1 MLKVGL
7 TGGIG
12 SGKSFI
18 ANIFEAMG
26 VPVFYADT
34 QAHKLMETDGT
45 LRKSIQE
52 TFGKDLY
59 QTGSLNRQALANI
72 VFADK
77 SKLQELNA
85 LVHPAVHRA
94 FRTWTKTQEQYGT
107 PYVIEEAAI
116 LFESGAYKNMDK
128 IIAIAAPETLRI
140 KRVMKRDN
148 AEEEQVKARMRNQ
161 WTDNQRIKLSDF
173 VIYNQEKELLLPQ
186 IVNIDKKLSV

>member
-18 ANIFEAMG
+18 AKVFEAMG
-26 VPVFYADT
+26 IPVFYADT
-34 QAHKLMETDGT
+34 QAHKLMETDDA
-45 LRKSIQE
+45 LRKGIQE
-52 TFGKDLY
+52 TFGNHLY
-59 QTGSLNRQALANI
+59 QRRSLNRQALAKI

-94 FRTWTKTQEQYGT
+94 FAEWTKNQEQYGA

-128 IIAIAAPETLRI
+128 IIAIAASEAVRI
-140 KRVMKRDN
+140 KRVMDRDN
-148 AEEEQVKARMRNQ
+148 VEEEHVKARMRNQ
-161 WTDNQRIKLSDF
+161 WTDDQRIEQSDF
-173 VIYNQEKELLLPQ
+173 IIYNQENDLLLPQ
-186 IVNIDKKLSV
+186 IVNIDKKLRV